1 MAFDAGMLSAV
12 AAELRDKLTGAK
24 ITKVQQPEK
33 DEIDLIMHIGRE
45 NHRLLISASPS
56 APRIHISSEQKENP
70 IAAPMFCMLLR
81 KHLGGARLCE
91 VVQPGFERVLRL
103 VFDTVDE
110 MGFPVRRSLICEI
123 MGKYSNIIFCGE
135 NDRILGACR
144 AVDFTTS
151 QKRQVL
157 PGMTYELPPAQDK
170 LNPLEAE
177 AADIDAHAAERSAT
191 GELRADKFITSNY
204 LGISSLL
211 AREIARRTADG
222 KYPTLG
228 TALSAVMTDIKDGRF
243 EPTIVRDAGGMPV
256 EYCFTS
262 LSLYGDGYTTD
273 SYDSASAMLESYYGE
288 RDRAERLRAREA
300 DIIHLLGG
308 VGGKLEKKIAR
319 QREELAE
326 CERGEEYR
334 TRGDLI
340 TANIWAIK
348 NGASS
353 AVVTDYSVDPPAE
366 LTIELDSRL
375 TAAQNAQ
382 QCYRKYTK
390 LRNAKRELTH
400 QIELAEAELSY
411 IETVRDSLSRCE
423 TSADIDEVRAELVTA
438 GIARRGAVKPS
449 GSKLRHARMLEYETS
464 GGYRVLCGRNNLQN
478 DELTMK
484 LAERDNWWFHVK
496 DAPGSHVV
504 LFTEGKGEP
513 DSADF
518 TEAATIAAVNSSLPE
533 NATAEVDYTLRRY
546 IKKPSGSKPGFVI
559 YTKNWSA
566 LVQADAAL
574 ARKLK
579 K

>member
-1 MAFDAGMLSAV
+1 
-12 AAELRDKLTGAK
+12 
-24 ITKVQQPEK
+24 
-33 DEIDLIMHIGRE
+33 
-45 NHRLLISASPS
+45 
-56 APRIHISSEQKENP
+56 
-70 IAAPMFCMLLR
+70 
-81 KHLGGARLCE
+81 
-91 VVQPGFERVLRL
+91 
-103 VFDTVDE
+103 
-110 MGFPVRRSLICEI
+110 
-123 MGKYSNIIFCGE
+123 
-135 NDRILGACR
+135 
-144 AVDFTTS
+144 
-151 QKRQVL
+151 
-157 PGMTYELPPAQDK
+157 MTYELPPAQDK
-170 LNPLEAE
+170 LNPLEAC
-177 AADIDAHAAERSAT
+177 AADIDALAESRSAT
-191 GELRADKFITSNY
+191 GEMRADKFITSNY

-222 KYPTLG
+222 RYPSLG
-228 TALSAVMTDIKDGRF
+228 AALSAVMTDVSECRF
-243 EPTIVRDAGGMPV
+243 EPTVVRDASGIPV

-262 LSLYGDGYTTD
+262 LSVYGEGYTCERLN
-273 SYDSASAMLESYYGE
+273 SVSAMLESYYGE
-288 RDRAERLRAREA
+288 RDRTERLRAREA

-308 VGGKLEKKIAR
+308 VGSKLEKKIVR

-348 NGASS
+348 NGADS
-353 AVVTDYSVDPPAE
+353 AVITDYSADPPAE
-366 LTIELDSRL
+366 RTVELDPRL

-423 TSADIDEVRAELVTA
+423 TSADIDEVRAELVAA

-484 LAERDNWWFHVK
+484 LAERDDWWFHVK
-496 DAPGSHVV
+496 GAPGSHVV

-513 DSADF
+513 DSADC

-546 IKKPSGSKPGFVI
+546 IKKPSGSRPGFVI